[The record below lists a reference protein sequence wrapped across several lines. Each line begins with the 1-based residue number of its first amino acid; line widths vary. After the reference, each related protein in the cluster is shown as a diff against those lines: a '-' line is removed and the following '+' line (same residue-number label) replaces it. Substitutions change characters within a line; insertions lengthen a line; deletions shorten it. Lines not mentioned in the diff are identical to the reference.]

1 MNSSEILGLIEYG
14 NPEVYLNGLS
24 DTDKERL
31 YYQQLVYN
39 SNDRLNSVIKRV
51 GYTSDNANNLS
62 NEDLIAIVPLQRTL
76 IGALNGLYNVIR
88 YDETLGFG
96 CDNEYYK
103 AWMETVQSEMEALL
117 DIARERGISVPGV
130 EEEILLEIN
139 DEEKETTSAK

>member
-31 YYQQLVYN
+31 YYKQLVYN
-39 SNDRLNSVIKRV
+39 SSDRLNSVIKRV

-96 CDNEYYK
+96 CDREYYK

>member
-14 NPEVYLNGLS
+14 NPEVYLNELS
-24 DTDKERL
+24 DADKERL

-39 SNDRLNSVIKRV
+39 SSDRLNSVTKRV
-51 GYTSDNANNLS
+51 GYTSGNANNLS
-62 NEDLIAIVPLQRTL
+62 NEDLIAIVSLQRTL

-96 CDNEYYK
+96 CDREYYK